1 MTKSSI
7 SNKWSEVHFKNS
19 IFEAAH
25 LCVWLQTEWHLVL
38 QLKGMLIKM
47 CHCPKTQKAVNA
59 VMVQWIINSGITS
72 LYAKVSDFLHC
83 SFLFFLFS
91 FYQFVVY
98 TNYRPQKL
106 NRTNEEDC
114 ARDLCRGQ
122 VQWYIYVVTSPTVL
136 AINEGCEF
144 LYVPLILQKLSLKSW
159 TMSV

>member
-83 SFLFFLFS
+83 SFLFFFFLFINLFIPITGHKSSTGQMKKTVQETCVEDRFSDTFMLLHLLLYWPPMKAVNS
-91 FYQFVVY
+91 FMSLLYCK
-98 TNYRPQKL
+98 N
-106 NRTNEEDC
+106 
-114 ARDLCRGQ
+114 
-122 VQWYIYVVTSPTVL
+122 SP
-136 AINEGCEF
+136 
-144 LYVPLILQKLSLKSW
+144 
-159 TMSV
+159 